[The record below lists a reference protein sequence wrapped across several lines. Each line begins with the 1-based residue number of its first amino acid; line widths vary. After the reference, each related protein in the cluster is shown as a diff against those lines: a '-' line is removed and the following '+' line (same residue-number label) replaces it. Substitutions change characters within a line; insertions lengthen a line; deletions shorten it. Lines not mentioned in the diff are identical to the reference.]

1 MPVNSFSNVI
11 TSSAELAALIGT
23 PSELA
28 LKKQLAAIDDHMAAF
43 IAQSPFLL
51 LATTSLSRGC
61 DVSPRGD
68 HPGFVRVLDPRT
80 LLIPE
85 RAGNRRADSLR
96 NVIETGTAGLLFAIP
111 GVLETLRVNGS
122 AQVIA
127 DEELLASMAVEGK
140 RPQVAIALSVE
151 ECFLQCGKALLRSEL
166 WAHRQRATLPT
177 FAQMLKDQTRME
189 NVTTEEIDARIQDS
203 YRKLY

>member
-1 MPVNSFSNVI
+1 MSANPFRNVI
-11 TSSAELAALIGT
+11 TSSTALAALIGT

-28 LKKQLAAIDDHMAAF
+28 VKKQLAEIDDHMAAF
-43 IAQSPFLL
+43 IAQSPFVL
-51 LATTSLSRGC
+51 LATTSSSQRC

-68 HPGFVRVLDPRT
+68 HPGFVRVLDSRT
-80 LLIPE
+80 LVIPE

-96 NVIETGTAGLLFAIP
+96 NVIETGTAGVLFAIP

-127 DEELLASMAVEGK
+127 EEELLETMTIEGK
-140 RPQVAIALSVE
+140 RPLVAIVLSVE
-151 ECFLQCGKALLRSEL
+151 ECFLQCGKALLRSGL
-166 WAHRQRATLPT
+166 WSHRDRPSLPT
-177 FAQMLKDQTRME
+177 FAQMLKDHTRLE
-189 NVTTEEIDARIQDS
+189 NITTEAIDARIQES